1 MLPLFMKNALLM
13 PQPTVNGQGFFSSPL
28 WQSPFR
34 PFYLLG
40 ALYCPILV
48 LLWLGSH
55 AGIIEGI
62 SPGISLS
69 LWHGHE
75 MIFGFFGAIVAGF
88 TLTFLGSW
96 AQTEEISGGRL
107 AFITALWLLGRLA
120 FYFSNLLP
128 NLLVMLLDSSL
139 YFVIAL
145 MVAPRLWA
153 APNRIYLTALIIFCG
168 IGFGNLL
175 FHLGILEGDL
185 ALASLGLR
193 TGIYAIMI
201 KFVVAGAFLTVVFTN
216 NILPDQGVK
225 EITFNPWIEGLA
237 VLSLA
242 FFILSDLL
250 SMHSYWCLVAAIFA
264 CLIHSIRFARWH
276 TWRVKRYPIILIMH
290 LAYLWLILSFALR
303 AIHDANGTIAT
314 QLWLHAFTAGA
325 MGLMGISFMTR
336 VVLRHT
342 GRQLKAN
349 PMIVICYSLI
359 FIASIMRL
367 CAYLFGFNNQ
377 LMVSSAV
384 LWTIPFAIYLI
395 LYGRMLWQPSLP
407 KRQMPKQ
414 G

>member
-1 MLPLFMKNALLM
+1 MNQPLTTKHF
-13 PQPTVNGQGFFSSPL
+13 TSPI

-34 PFYLLG
+34 PFYLMG
-40 ALYCPILV
+40 AIYCPLLV
-48 LLWLGSH
+48 LLWLASH
-55 AGIIEGI
+55 AGIIGAV
-62 SPGISLS
+62 SPNYSLS

-75 MIFGFFGAIVAGF
+75 MVFGFFGAIVAGF

-107 AFITALWLLGRLA
+107 ALISALWLLGRLA
-120 FYFSNLLP
+120 FYFSTLLP
-128 NLLVMLLDSSL
+128 EMLVMLLDSSL

-145 MVAPRLWA
+145 MITPRLWA
-153 APNRIYLTALIIFCG
+153 APNRIYLITLIIFCG

-175 FHLGILEGDL
+175 FHLGIMQGNLEL
-185 ALASLGLR
+185 AALGLR

-216 NILPDQGVK
+216 NILPDQGVQ
-225 EITFNPWIEGLA
+225 EITFNPWIEGFA

-242 FFILSDLL
+242 FYILSDLL
-250 SMHSYWCLVAAIFA
+250 SMNSTWCFVAAVLA
-264 CLIHSIRFARWH
+264 CVVHSIRFARWH
-276 TWRVKRYPIILIMH
+276 TWRVKAYPIILIMH

-303 AIHDANGTIAT
+303 AIHDFSGTIST

-342 GRQLKAN
+342 GRQLRAN
-349 PMIVICYSLI
+349 PIIVVCYTSI
-359 FIASIMRL
+359 FIAAVMRL
-367 CAYLFGFNNQ
+367 CAYLFGFNNP
-377 LMVSSAV
+377 LMISSAV
-384 LWTIPFAIYLI
+384 LWTIPFAVYFV
-395 LYGRMLWQPSLP
+395 LYGHMLWQPSLP
-407 KRQMPKQ
+407 KRQIPKQ